1 MKENTDT
8 PKEENSSV
16 TSTNSNER
24 KGEYKKKPFHKK
36 NFVYRKKFCYFK
48 KNNIEHID
56 YKDITLLTRF
66 LGRSGQITPRRF
78 TGTSAKYQRKLSNAV
93 KRARFMALIPYVGVV
108 VNEYYENRQRER
120 RNYERNYH
128 NKSSDYNNSQNQN
141 LEKNSTVE
149 TTSASAASSE
159 TKKD

>member
-1 MKENTDT
+1 MKENTET
-8 PKEENSSV
+8 PKEENSN
-16 TSTNSNER
+16 TSTNNNER
-24 KGEYKKKPFHKK
+24 EGGYKKKPFYKK

-108 VNEYYENRQRER
+108 VNEYYENRQKER
-120 RNYERNYH
+120 RNYERNYD
-128 NKSSDYNNSQNQN
+128 NKSSSYTPQDQN
-141 LEKNSTVE
+141 LDQSSKTE
-149 TTSASAASSE
+149 TTSAPTAPSE